1 MVVAGRLNHVNNHG
15 SNCGS
20 AVSSLNK
27 VYLVHD
33 QLSVSLLEK
42 ELRHLQN
49 YMMQMLL
56 QDWGST
62 DNNE

>member
-49 YMMQMLL
+49 YMMKMLL
-56 QDWGST
+56 QD
-62 DNNE
+62 